1 MAAIVN
7 NVETMLGMKVLGR
20 RPLTVRSNGIQ
31 KPSNLRLKMV
41 QMHLILER
49 MMLEH
54 QPHFQSI
61 IKVAIARSQDV
72 SRSTVNAFKQISFAP
87 RIVNARIARI
97 LKEARS
103 YGL

>member
-1 MAAIVN
+1 MVFYLLGTASVLQQVFIVMAAIVN

-49 MMLEH
+49 YYMLSSNRMLMCIMYFCNI
-54 QPHFQSI
+54 Q
-61 IKVAIARSQDV
+61 
-72 SRSTVNAFKQISFAP
+72 
-87 RIVNARIARI
+87 
-97 LKEARS
+97 
-103 YGL
+103 